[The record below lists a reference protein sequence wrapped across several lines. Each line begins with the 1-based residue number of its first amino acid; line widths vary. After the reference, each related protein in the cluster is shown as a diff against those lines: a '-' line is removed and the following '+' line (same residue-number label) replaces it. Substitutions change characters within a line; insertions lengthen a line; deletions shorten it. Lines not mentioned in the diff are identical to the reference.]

1 MPIGGIIA
9 RRRLGL
15 SAKLAL
21 LALVVVLTATLVF
34 SAVTLFGSQWY
45 RQAALSRM
53 EFAGA
58 FFSERVLRELELM
71 ASDAGNLSV
80 LPEIGAVADG
90 TTRGANGTGSDDE
103 GQVYWRKRLEA
114 VFESVLL
121 TRPHYTQVRYI
132 GREDNW
138 REIVRVHRVGDRIEV
153 VAPGGMQSKGN
164 EPYLADRKALNAGLP
179 FFSRIT
185 PNHEHGSEVGPP
197 TIRFVVPVLGT
208 AGTVGGALVINA
220 DFEWLLRAAN
230 LHPSDGFSV
239 TVMTSSNDYMIFDPV
254 TGPGRL
260 RFHDTPEWNP
270 AELPDL
276 AGIGGDDMADTTEIG
291 WRRAVNVTSLPSG
304 SPNRGDRLSLRTDIF
319 VVTELPT
326 RLLFAPLRQQLFCGL
341 AAAIVLS
348 VGAASV
354 AWIIGKQLT
363 APLHRLAQ
371 GLRKCDLGED
381 MSDLIPT
388 TNDEVGE
395 LARALVSLN
404 DRLYQK
410 STKLNAIFSEA
421 ADGLI
426 TISEAGVIE
435 EVNAATARIFGYDA
449 ADMVGR
455 NVSILMSEEDAE
467 RHNDMLRRRIGRR
480 EQKRLIA
487 GREVAGVRKDGT
499 QIIVE
504 ISVASARQTGGSR
517 YIGVIRDVTS
527 RHEQQARSEALVKAL
542 ERSNADLD
550 AFAYFASHDLKAPLR
565 VIDNASAWLEEDLA
579 PYLNEDTRDS
589 MDLLRSRVA
598 RMERLLDDLLNHS
611 RIGRIEEKAQIV
623 EGRDLFDELRGLLQI
638 PDGFS
643 FEATPDFMDLRIPN
657 MPIKTVLLNLLGN
670 SLKHHDR
677 ETGFVRLSGYETDTA
692 YHLSVTDD
700 GPGIPPKYHAKV
712 FEMFQTLRPRDE
724 VEASGMGLAMVLKHI
739 QLAGGE
745 VRIDSDGSRGTTI
758 NLVWPKAARADKATG
773 RAA

>member
-1 MPIGGIIA
+1 MPVEGIIA
-9 RRRLGL
+9 RHRLGL

-34 SAVTLFGSQWY
+34 SGVILFGSQWY

-58 FFSERVLRELELM
+58 FFGERVLRELELM
-71 ASDAGNLSV
+71 ASDARNLSV
-80 LPEIGAVADG
+80 LPEIGGMADARSQNAN
-90 TTRGANGTGSDDE
+90 RGASEDGADA
-103 GQVYWRKRLEA
+103 YWRKRLEA

-138 REIVRVHRVGDRIEV
+138 REIVRVHRAGDRIEV
-153 VAPGGMQSKGN
+153 VAPGEMQSKGN
-164 EPYLADRKALNAGLP
+164 EPYLTDRAVLNAGLP

-185 PNHEHGSEVGPP
+185 PNREYGQVEGAP

-208 AGTVGGALVINA
+208 AGTVDGALVINA

-239 TVMTSSNDYMIFDPV
+239 TVMTSSKDYMTFDPV
-254 TGPGRL
+254 TGPGPL
-260 RFHDTPEWNP
+260 RFHGTPEWNP
-270 AELPDL
+270 ADLPDF
-276 AGIGGDDMADTTEIG
+276 AGISGGDMINVTEIG
-291 WRRAVNVTSLPSG
+291 WRRAINVTSLPSG
-304 SPNRGDRLSLRTDIF
+304 SLSRGDRLNLRTGIF

-326 RLLFAPLRQQLFCGL
+326 RLLFAPLRQQLSYGL
-341 AAAIVLS
+341 AAAVVLS
-348 VGAASV
+348 MGAAWI
-354 AWIIGKQLT
+354 AWIMGKQLT
-363 APLHRLAQ
+363 APLHRLAR
-371 GLRKCDLGED
+371 GLRDRDFGED
-381 MSDLIPT
+381 LSDLMPT
-388 TNDEVGE
+388 TNDEVAE
-395 LARALVSLN
+395 LARALVCLN
-404 DRLYQK
+404 ERLYQK

-426 TISEAGVIE
+426 TISETGVIE
-435 EVNAATARIFGYDA
+435 EANAAAGRIFGYDA
-449 ADMVGR
+449 AEMVGR
-455 NVSILMSEEDAE
+455 NVSILMREEDAE
-467 RHNDMLRRRIGRR
+467 QHNKMLRQRIGRR
-480 EQKRLIA
+480 EQRRLIA
-487 GREVAGVRKDGT
+487 GREVTGVRKDGT
-499 QIIVE
+499 RIIVE
-504 ISVASARQTGGSR
+504 ISVASARQAEGTH
-517 YIGVIRDVTS
+517 YIGVMRDVTS
-527 RHEQQARSEALVKAL
+527 RCEAQARSEALVKAL

-589 MDLLRSRVA
+589 MNLLRSRVA

-623 EGRDLFDELRGLLQI
+623 EGRELVGELRGLLHI

-643 FEATPDFMDLRIPN
+643 FEATPDFMNLRIPN

-677 ETGFVRLSGYETDTA
+677 ETGFVRLSGHETDNA
-692 YHLSVTDD
+692 YYLSVTDD

-745 VRIDSDGSRGTTI
+745 VGIDSDGTRGTTI
-758 NLVWPKAARADKATG
+758 NLILPKVARADKATG